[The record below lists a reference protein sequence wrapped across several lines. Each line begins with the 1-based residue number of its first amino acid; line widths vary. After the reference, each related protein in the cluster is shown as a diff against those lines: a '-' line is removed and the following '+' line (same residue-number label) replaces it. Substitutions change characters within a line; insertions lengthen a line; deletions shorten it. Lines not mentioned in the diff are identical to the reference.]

1 MKVIQWSVL
10 IKPWGGQIQK
20 QRKGQSCNDYSKKTQ
35 IQKNNQLI
43 SNYFDNHLII
53 KVMFMQKWQK
63 RLFKSLGL
71 TKEDIFRHY
80 LGH

>member
-20 QRKGQSCNDYSKKTQ
+20 QRKGQSCNDYSKKIQ

-53 KVMFMQKWQK
+53 K
-63 RLFKSLGL
+63 
-71 TKEDIFRHY
+71 IFFNAKMAENAV
-80 LGH
+80 